1 MSFQACFFLWTGIIL
16 QPVLISFYWQKSAL
30 LLLVSWYIWYLIF
43 VIFVLTECR
52 FATLDYRIQWTWE
65 PLYELLL
72 ILALI
77 SWLSVRRIGK
87 FYIMTVHYNLG
98 KWKVVHNCVM
108 SLGYVCVLVVG
119 RLNWR
124 KVILNNNAIV
134 NFGEC
139 FSSRT
144 GTY

>member
-1 MSFQACFFLWTGIIL
+1 
-16 QPVLISFYWQKSAL
+16 
-30 LLLVSWYIWYLIF
+30 
-43 VIFVLTECR
+43 
-52 FATLDYRIQWTWE
+52 
-65 PLYELLL
+65 
-72 ILALI
+72 
-77 SWLSVRRIGK
+77 
-87 FYIMTVHYNLG
+87 MTVHYNLG

-108 SLGYVCVLVVG
+108 SLCYVCVLVVG